1 MSNYINEAFKALEGL
16 NEDTFSTDSD
26 SLKALDTFLKDN
38 SVEPDEITVYDMEAE
53 VPEDIEGSYEGKV
66 ILDCNVCRSKLYKD
80 KADIKIDKETN
91 LANIEMECPYCYSH
105 EGFKIIGEVAPF
117 AECLDPNKSV
127 EESLHEAVDL
137 SKKENTIAG
146 VLSKH
151 MDELSKYTDAN
162 SMRHAIIDIIDKS
175 DIADKPAVAKL
186 KRDLFSKKSTAA
198 LLSTIGT
205 YMTGTKVIKS
215 KRTVKESFKYNYDLK
230 VTEPFKWDSE
240 DQDVMIDALSDLNAY
255 ADSDVRNGEGTVYY
269 YDAET
274 DDELYSQ
281 DVQDEFADMERLWK
295 EAISAGKTYKELR
308 KDIKDYYF
316 ELLDPD
322 YNSSYDF
329 KNESKRTVKED
340 FDFEEEKPY
349 LISKEQAETLI
360 KEFERSLRRELKIR
374 PNRSHIYRYFTLTI
388 NLWLI
393 ERDDDKYLF
402 HLYIRDNY
410 PNRSDNVIFKG
421 DIVDNSKFSD
431 IIDTIKKV
439 TKEDDEDMAYIW
451 RDRFG
456 YLDDDEDEF
465 HESFRNKE
473 NHLKEDLGSDIDE
486 SIDPMIIKANEF
498 LESVKKRYDIDL
510 MWSKQT
516 NNGKGYLLRFS
527 LPKDVNPD
535 VFAELRAEAKA
546 IDNSIRVG
554 IKKPEDAPA
563 YYRENTGGWM
573 DFTFPLNSYGIIESI
588 NENIGTDIDE
598 YQKWV
603 DYDMKRYGRVSGKTN
618 RLIKKAGLQLVK
630 DKYGDYEVI
639 AGKYDESLNE
649 DVTITTDDSKTTMT
663 SEDDGKVT
671 VTTEPA
677 ECSTSDKAEVI
688 KPVKET
694 TKLEIESND
703 EDEDVDIE
711 EFDEESFDDIEE
723 SFLKEHYSNVKSYAT
738 SKVTFNKD
746 SILVEGVIT
755 FDNNIKK
762 KTSMKLVSESRDK
775 NKKYKMICEN
785 LNTKQS
791 FNLIGDV
798 KDNKFITESLKTR

>member
-26 SLKALDTFLKDN
+26 SLKAFDTFLKDN

-53 VPEDIEGSYEGKV
+53 VPEDIKGSYEGKV

-80 KADIKIDKETN
+80 KADIKIDEETN

-127 EESLHEAVDL
+127 KESLKNRKRKMNKKNRLKEDYEDDLKDAMKLPIVRERVAGDVYDELNGYTYTGPHKEEIDDIIDLLLDNEKLPDYVVMDNNVDEIKWDSATNTLRLPAERVGKAEIDNLFKFRASRYVEQNPDMYPDEDDDFDESLHEAVDL

-215 KRTVKESFKYNYDLK
+215 KRK
-230 VTEPFKWDSE
+230 V
-240 DQDVMIDALSDLNAY
+240 
-255 ADSDVRNGEGTVYY
+255 
-269 YDAET
+269 
-274 DDELYSQ
+274 
-281 DVQDEFADMERLWK
+281 
-295 EAISAGKTYKELR
+295 
-308 KDIKDYYF
+308 
-316 ELLDPD
+316 
-322 YNSSYDF
+322 
-329 KNESKRTVKED
+329 
-340 FDFEEEKPY
+340 
-349 LISKEQAETLI
+349 
-360 KEFERSLRRELKIR
+360 
-374 PNRSHIYRYFTLTI
+374 
-388 NLWLI
+388 
-393 ERDDDKYLF
+393 
-402 HLYIRDNY
+402 
-410 PNRSDNVIFKG
+410 
-421 DIVDNSKFSD
+421 
-431 IIDTIKKV
+431 
-439 TKEDDEDMAYIW
+439 
-451 RDRFG
+451 
-456 YLDDDEDEF
+456 
-465 HESFRNKE
+465 
-473 NHLKEDLGSDIDE
+473 KEDLGSDIDE

-639 AGKYDESLNE
+639 AGKYDKSLNE

-798 KDNKFITESLKTR
+798 KGNKFITQSLKTR

>member
-66 ILDCNVCRSKLYKD
+66 ILDCNVCHSKLYKD
-80 KADIKIDKETN
+80 KADIKIDEETN

-117 AECLDPNKSV
+117 AECLDSDKSV
-127 EESLHEAVDL
+127 DESLKEAVDL

-162 SMRHAIIDIIDKS
+162 SMRDAIIDIIDKS

-215 KRTVKESFKYNYDLK
+215 KRK
-230 VTEPFKWDSE
+230 V
-240 DQDVMIDALSDLNAY
+240 
-255 ADSDVRNGEGTVYY
+255 
-269 YDAET
+269 
-274 DDELYSQ
+274 
-281 DVQDEFADMERLWK
+281 
-295 EAISAGKTYKELR
+295 
-308 KDIKDYYF
+308 
-316 ELLDPD
+316 
-322 YNSSYDF
+322 
-329 KNESKRTVKED
+329 
-340 FDFEEEKPY
+340 
-349 LISKEQAETLI
+349 
-360 KEFERSLRRELKIR
+360 
-374 PNRSHIYRYFTLTI
+374 
-388 NLWLI
+388 
-393 ERDDDKYLF
+393 
-402 HLYIRDNY
+402 
-410 PNRSDNVIFKG
+410 
-421 DIVDNSKFSD
+421 
-431 IIDTIKKV
+431 
-439 TKEDDEDMAYIW
+439 
-451 RDRFG
+451 
-456 YLDDDEDEF
+456 
-465 HESFRNKE
+465 
-473 NHLKEDLGSDIDE
+473 KEDLGS
-486 SIDPMIIKANEF
+486 
-498 LESVKKRYDIDL
+498 
-510 MWSKQT
+510 
-516 NNGKGYLLRFS
+516 
-527 LPKDVNPD
+527 
-535 VFAELRAEAKA
+535 
-546 IDNSIRVG
+546 
-554 IKKPEDAPA
+554 
-563 YYRENTGGWM
+563 
-573 DFTFPLNSYGIIESI
+573 
-588 NENIGTDIDE
+588 DIDE

-639 AGKYDESLNE
+639 AGKYDESLKEDWRDGKFTEDDFSTYVAKMKSEAYRLSNSIQYMIDKHPEYAELFDNLVSEIVDIFSRSYLNE
-649 DVTITTDDSKTTMT
+649 SLEGEDGWSEDITEITEPFFVEVENAAYELRNTVRGASGFGKTVEDLAELFRGFSNMADDIAERLDDEEETLTESVDMDSSDQELLVKDYLITMINGEWKTIQDYNQLLNLIKDTKYADMESVISDINSEENMHVGQLQECLKVISPDTLDIAKGEDEANKQLNEEAEGASLDESLKEDLDTDSSIISDIVDNYKAITGYDIIDIFEKNSDEPVFNQEIVDKTIDKIKEYVLNRYNIDITKDPDILYELDDKLLDIKSKLINESVKDVTITTDDSKTTMT

-694 TKLEIESND
+694 TKLEIESN
-703 EDEDVDIE
+703 DEDVDIE

-798 KDNKFITESLKTR
+798 KGNKFITQSLKTR